1 MNKKARWLILFL
13 PLFFFSGCAVNPLT
27 GEKQFMLLSEEQ
39 DAEIGR
45 KYAPEIEKQMGGRIE
60 SRKLQNYIN
69 RIGQGIARR
78 SHDRPF
84 EYRFAALNDETIN
97 AFALP
102 GGYIFIT
109 KGMLQKLGTEAQLAG
124 ILGHEISHV
133 VTRDTAVL
141 MSREIGINLL
151 LSVVTTEQTSQGV
164 LMATDITRQIL
175 GLRYS
180 RKQEH
185 VADIGGMKYMVAA
198 GYSPYGMVETMRML
212 EQEQK
217 SRPIEFLSSHP
228 PPENRL
234 EYLMERIQ
242 EDYFNT
248 AGLKVG
254 KEEYAR
260 NVLDELYD

>member
-1 MNKKARWLILFL
+1 MNKKARWVILLL
-13 PLFFFSGCAVNPLT
+13 PFFFYSGCAVNPLT
-27 GEKQFMLLSEEQ
+27 GEKEFMLLSEEQ

-60 SRKLQNYIN
+60 NRKLQDYIN
-69 RIGQGIARR
+69 SVGQGIARK

-84 EYRFAALNDETIN
+84 EYRFAALNDDSIN

-102 GGYIFIT
+102 GGYIFVT
-109 KGMLQKLGTEAQLAG
+109 KGMLKKLGTEAQLAG

-133 VTRDTAVL
+133 VTRDTAAL
-141 MSREIGINLL
+141 MSREIGIDLL
-151 LSVVTTEQTSQGV
+151 LSVVATEQTPQGV
-164 LMATDITRQIL
+164 LVATDITRQIL

-180 RKQEH
+180 RKQEQ
-185 VADIGGMKYMVAA
+185 VADMGGVKYMVAA
-198 GYSPYGMVETMRML
+198 GFNPYGMVETMRML

-228 PPENRL
+228 SPENRI
-234 EYLMERIQ
+234 EYLMERIR

-254 KEEYAR
+254 KDEYAR

>member
-1 MNKKARWLILFL
+1 MNEKARRLILL
-13 PLFFFSGCAVNPLT
+13 LSLFSFWGCAVNPLT
-27 GEKQFMLLSEEQ
+27 GEKEFMLLSEEQ
-39 DAEIGR
+39 DAKIGR

-60 SRKLQNYIN
+60 SRRLQDYIN
-69 RIGQGIARR
+69 SVGQGIARR
-78 SHDRPF
+78 SYDRPF
-84 EYRFAALNDETIN
+84 EYRFAALNDDSIN

-102 GGYIFIT
+102 GGYIFVT
-109 KGMLQKLGTEAQLAG
+109 KGMLKKLSTEAQLAG

-133 VTRDTAVL
+133 VTRDTSAL
-141 MSREIGINLL
+141 MSREIGIDLL
-151 LSVVTTEQTSQGV
+151 LSVVTTEQTPPGV
-164 LMATDITRQIL
+164 LVATDITRQIL

-180 RKQEH
+180 RRQEQ

-198 GYSPYGMVETMRML
+198 GFNPYGMVETMRML

-228 PPENRL
+228 SPENRI
-234 EYLMERIQ
+234 EYLMERIR

-254 KEEYAR
+254 KDEYAQ